1 MPVTRAAAFVFASII
16 VALPAAAQQAPI
28 VLPGPPGQPPRTITA
43 SEASRVA
50 DTRYTEA
57 DVAFLQAMIVHH
69 GQALDMARLV
79 RSRTSRKDLLD
90 LAGRIE
96 KSQED
101 EIAFMR
107 GWLRQ
112 RKEPL
117 AMPAH
122 TAHHAHVKMA
132 GMASPA
138 DLARLA
144 ALRGPAFE
152 RLFLTLMISHHDGAL
167 KMVKD
172 LHASAGSAYD
182 PVLFEFTSEL
192 VTDQEAEIERMNLL
206 LAGLST
212 DPRVG
217 LKAGYR
223 DAGQAAAGLALVVSL
238 PKPPGFFDPANP
250 SGLPPL
256 KPKPKDAAP
265 KPAKAKGERE
275 KPEFSERG
283 PLLSFANTDMAF
295 AGDLMIA
302 GNYHG
307 FNTYRLDA
315 NGVPT
320 LLSSTVCPGGQGDI
334 SIVGHLMIMSVEQGR
349 GRVDC
354 GLQGVA
360 GDVSAERFRGLRIFD
375 IRDPARPVQVGQVQ
389 TCRGSHTHSVVRADD
404 QRILVYN
411 SGTATVRK
419 GDELPGCVGDVPG
432 DPRTALFRI
441 DVVDIPVANPAAAR
455 IVATPAVFADPRTGS
470 LAGLWQGGDHGE
482 ATQTTSRTDQ
492 CHDITVYPTRRI
504 AAGACSGNGILFD
517 IADPLKPRRIDVVS
531 DPGFA
536 YWHSATFNN
545 DGTKVIFTDEWGGGG
560 RARCRAGDPAN
571 WGADAI
577 YDIRG
582 NKLVHRAYFKLPAPQ
597 SDEENCVA
605 HNGSAVPVPGR
616 DIFVQAWYQ
625 GGISVIDFTDSAR
638 PTEIAFFDRGPAHR
652 DTLHMAGFW
661 SAYYY
666 RGRIYGTEIL
676 RGLDVF
682 SLTPSAHL
690 SANEIAAAALA
701 RHPGPFNPQQQFPV
715 TWPDV
720 PVVARAYRDQ
730 LARTGALDPSL
741 AAELESALS
750 AADSALA
757 AGRRDRPLG
766 ARLDVLARRFAG
778 GPQDPQAFRRSALAS
793 ALRGIA
799 DALR

>member
-1 MPVTRAAAFVFASII
+1 MPVTRAAAFLFASPI

-43 SEASRVA
+43 AEASRIA

-69 GQALDMARLV
+69 AQALDMARMV
-79 RSRTSRKDLLD
+79 SDRTSRKELRD

-96 KSQED
+96 KSQDD

-107 GWLRQ
+107 GWLRE

-132 GMASPA
+132 GMAAPA

-152 RLFLTLMISHHDGAL
+152 RLFLTLMIAHHEGAL
-167 KMVKD
+167 TMAKD
-172 LHASAGSAYD
+172 LQGSPGSAYD

-192 VTDQEAEIERMNLL
+192 VTDQEAEIERMNRL
-206 LAGLST
+206 LAGLSV

-223 DAGQAAAGLALVVSL
+223 DAGQAAAGLALVASL
-238 PKPPGFFDPANP
+238 PKPAGFFDPANP

-256 KPKPKDAAP
+256 KLKPKDAPAKKPKADDKP
-265 KPAKAKGERE
+265 KPD
-275 KPEFSERG
+275 FSERG

-295 AGDLMIA
+295 SGDLMVA

-307 FNTYRLDA
+307 FNTYRLAA
-315 NGVPT
+315 NGAPQ

-334 SIVGHLMIMSVEQGR
+334 SIVGHLLLMSVEQGR

-375 IRDPARPVQVGQVQ
+375 IRDPARPVQVGLVQ

-404 QRILVYN
+404 KHILVYN
-411 SGTATVRK
+411 SGTSTVRK
-419 GDELPGCVGDVPG
+419 GEELPGCVGDVPG

-441 DVVDIPVANPAAAR
+441 DVIDIPVAYPAAAR
-455 IVATPAVFADPRTGS
+455 IVATPAVFADSRTGS

-482 ATQTTSRTDQ
+482 RTQTTSRTDQ

-504 AAGACSGNGILFD
+504 AAGACSGNGIIFD
-517 IADPLKPRRIDVVS
+517 IADPLKPKRLDVVS

-560 RARCRAGDPAN
+560 RARCRAADPAN

-577 YDIRG
+577 YDIDG
-582 NKLVHRAYFKLPAPQ
+582 SKLVHRAHYKLPAPQ

-625 GGISVIDFTDSAR
+625 GGISVIDFTDSSR
-638 PTEIAFFDRGPAHR
+638 PAEIAFFDRGPAHA
-652 DTLHMAGFW
+652 DKLHMAGFW

-682 SLTPSAHL
+682 ALTPSAHL

-701 RHPGPFNPQQQFPV
+701 RHPGPFNPQQQYPV
-715 TWPDV
+715 SWPDV

-730 LARTGALDPSL
+730 LARAGALDPAL
-741 AAELESALS
+741 AGELEA
-750 AADSALA
+750 ALA
-757 AGRRDRPLG
+757 AAD
-766 ARLDVLARRFAG
+766 ARLAAGSRDATLGGRLASLAKRFADEPRDGHSARRG
-778 GPQDPQAFRRSALAS
+778 ALAATLRGVAS
-793 ALRGIA
+793 ALR
-799 DALR
+799 